1 MKTLHDS
8 LYAVRHSDSQGTA
21 MRPSCPRMPTTDASA
36 CNRVMTH
43 APQPRRRHAIVRI
56 MRTMAGMMRLST
68 GVDGLR
74 IECKSPAERRGFMF
88 ASAGNR
94 WRVETRSGSVSAGCV
109 HTADCRNGQQDGD
122 HGGDHA
128 DSRDVSAIGE
138 QHVMQADDGERDAGD
153 EYTRKQHDCSP
164 IIMPADAEDDSIG
177 RDAGEMNADH
187 LEHQRNRKI
196 H

>member
-43 APQPRRRHAIVRI
+43 APKPRRRHAIVRI

-94 WRVETRSGSVSAGCV
+94 WACGRRAPVRFQRDAFTRRIVETASR
-109 HTADCRNGQQDGD
+109 TAIT
-122 HGGDHA
+122 A
-128 DSRDVSAIGE
+128 ATTPTA
-138 QHVMQADDGERDAGD
+138 VM
-153 EYTRKQHDCSP
+153 
-164 IIMPADAEDDSIG
+164 
-177 RDAGEMNADH
+177 
-187 LEHQRNRKI
+187 
-196 H
+196 

>member
-1 MKTLHDS
+1 
-8 LYAVRHSDSQGTA
+8 

-94 WRVETRSGSVSAGCV
+94 WRVEDALRFGFSGMRS
-109 HTADCRNGQQDGD
+109 
-122 HGGDHA
+122 HGGLSKRPA
-128 DSRDVSAIGE
+128 GRRSRRRPRR
-138 QHVMQADDGERDAGD
+138 Q
-153 EYTRKQHDCSP
+153 P
-164 IIMPADAEDDSIG
+164 
-177 RDAGEMNADH
+177 
-187 LEHQRNRKI
+187 
-196 H
+196 